1 MNNWLNI
8 IQSKLLPPR
17 CVLCERPG
25 FSGLDLCADCLA
37 DLPKNNFC
45 CYRCAENFTVAAD
58 SPQLCGRCLNEPP
71 HFDETYAPFLY
82 QGAMPYL
89 IGQLK
94 FNHQYK
100 NARLLAGLLGQ
111 YIADSAELPDCIV
124 PMPLHINRYRERG
137 FNQSIE
143 IARHLSAQL
152 GVPTEVRHC
161 RRLRDTVHQTSL
173 PAKQRLKNMHKAF
186 AIEKNLN
193 FQHVAI
199 IDDVMTTGAS
209 ASALAQTLK
218 QNGVNRVDVWVCAR
232 A

>member
-1 MNNWLNI
+1 
-8 IQSKLLPPR
+8 
-17 CVLCERPG
+17 
-25 FSGLDLCADCLA
+25 
-37 DLPKNNFC
+37 
-45 CYRCAENFTVAAD
+45 
-58 SPQLCGRCLNEPP
+58 
-71 HFDETYAPFLY
+71 
-82 QGAMPYL
+82 MPYL

-152 GVPTEVRHC
+152 DIPSEVRHC

-186 AIEKNLN
+186 SIEKNLN

-209 ASALAQTLK
+209 ASALAQALK